1 MPTCQKKFEH
11 PKRKNKGRR
20 KNTIKQ
26 TKIVKEVHTGRNRW
40 KATGKVQNPGN
51 GLFSLPY
58 ISHNVHYTKIM
69 LSKNKVSSLIHFEFR
84 NLIFQMALIWFNLIV
99 PTASSPLQLRWKYQI
114 GALLQYNLIHPTAVY
129 QNTRRWLRNRY
140 VLLFYS
146 LLRCRTAQRLPRSLQ
161 STVPP
166 ILPDN
171 LNLPES

>member
-69 LSKNKVSSLIHFEFR
+69 LSKNKVSSLVHFEFR
-84 NLIFQMALIWFNLIV
+84 NLIFQMALIWFHCD
-99 PTASSPLQLRWKYQI
+99 
-114 GALLQYNLIHPTAVY
+114 G
-129 QNTRRWLRNRY
+129 NTRLMHYCSITLSIQRLCTKILADGFVIDACCFFTAFFAAEPRNVCLVRY
-140 VLLFYS
+140 KALFRQY
-146 LLRCRTAQRLPRSLQ
+146 CRT
-161 STVPP
+161 
-166 ILPDN
+166 I
-171 LNLPES
+171 

>member
-84 NLIFQMALIWFNLIV
+84 NLIFQMALIWFHLIV
-99 PTASSPLQLRWKYQI
+99 PTASSPLQL
-114 GALLQYNLIHPTAVY
+114 
-129 QNTRRWLRNRY
+129 
-140 VLLFYS
+140 
-146 LLRCRTAQRLPRSLQ
+146 
-161 STVPP
+161 
-166 ILPDN
+166 
-171 LNLPES
+171 